1 MSKVIVDEL
10 LGSKL
15 AACAK
20 PVELCD
26 QSGRLLGHFIPA
38 DQAETIS
45 RPDDRCP
52 HSEAELQAMRNETG
66 GRPLAEIWKSLGRT

>member
-15 AACAK
+15 AECAT

-45 RPDDRCP
+45 RPADGCP
-52 HSEAELQAMRNETG
+52 HSEAELQMLRKQTG